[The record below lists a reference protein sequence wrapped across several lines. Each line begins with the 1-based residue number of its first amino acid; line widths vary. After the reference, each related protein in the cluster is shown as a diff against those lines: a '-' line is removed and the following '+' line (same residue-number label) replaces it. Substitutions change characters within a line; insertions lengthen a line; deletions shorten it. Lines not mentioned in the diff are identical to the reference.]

1 MNTMVQQWLQGRK
14 TYLTCLAVGALL
26 FGSWQK
32 WWQLPPEV
40 YAGLAALAM
49 AFLRAGIAKV
59 EGPKDG
65 PEAEDEEMRNALAS
79 AKPPAQPGEC
89 GARDQEA
96 TPAPENKGGGAGA
109 AGLMAAMLLA
119 CGALGASSLLAG
131 CGSLDPT
138 GVYQGNTALYQTDV
152 ALASSYEVL
161 HGFVQWEYDNRAAMS
176 STPAIKAAA
185 DRVRAGAPQWFG
197 SALALRD
204 AWQANPTSTNQA
216 SLQQS
221 LAVIQQATLEAI
233 GYMTTNT
240 AGIQT
245 TAPQTTAPQTTAPQ
259 TTAPQTTAP
268 QTTAPQTTAPLT
280 TDH

>member
-1 MNTMVQQWLQGRK
+1 M
-14 TYLTCLAVGALL
+14 
-26 FGSWQK
+26 GSWQK

-40 YAGLAALAM
+40 YAGLATLAM

-59 EGPKDG
+59 EGPNDG
-65 PEAEDEEMRNALAS
+65 PEAEDEEMRSAECGVRSALASAKPPAQPAECGVRNALAS

-89 GARDQEA
+89 GVRNQEA

-109 AGLMAAMLLA
+109 AGLMAGMLLA

-138 GVYQGNTALYQTDV
+138 GVYQGNTALYQADV

-204 AWQANPTSTNQA
+204 AWQANPSSTNQA
-216 SLQQS
+216 SLQQC

-240 AGIQT
+240 TGLQT
-245 TAPQTTAPQTTAPQ
+245 TAPQTTGPQTTA
-259 TTAPQTTAP
+259 
-268 QTTAPQTTAPLT
+268 
-280 TDH
+280 H